1 MKKSLANLLAIGISL
16 IPPVYL
22 IAIWNRIP
30 ETVALHFNEKFEA
43 DKMGDKEQL
52 WIPVGVMALVSLLV
66 YFLMSNI
73 SRIDPKQRGS
83 KTSST
88 FNKLAAGIVVFIS
101 ALSCL
106 IINSAYAGTFVM
118 QKLFYPVLGLLFIF
132 LGNYMNNIRPNYFA
146 GIRLPWTLNDD
157 DNWRKTH
164 HLAGK
169 LWFGGGILIVFLS
182 LFLSFQIML
191 PVFITI
197 VVIMVIIPGVYSY
210 RLFKAKQAL

>member
-1 MKKSLANLLAIGISL
+1 MKKNLANLLAIAIAL
-16 IPPVYL
+16 IPSVYL

-30 ETVALHFNEKFEA
+30 ETVALHFNGKFEA

-52 WIPVGVMALVSLLV
+52 WIPVGVLGLVSLLV

-73 SRIDPKQRGS
+73 SRIDPKQKGF
-83 KTSST
+83 KPSST
-88 FNKLAAGIVVFIS
+88 FNKLAAGIVIFIS

-106 IINSAYAGTFVM
+106 IINSAYTGANVM
-118 QKLFYPVLGLLFIF
+118 QKLFYPLLGLLFIF

-146 GIRLPWTLNDD
+146 GFRLPWTLSDD

-169 LWFGGGILIVFLS
+169 LWFGGGILVVLLS
-182 LFLSFQIML
+182 LFLSFEFMR
-191 PVFITI
+191 PVFIAI
-197 VVIMVIIPGVYSY
+197 VVMMAIIPAVYSY
-210 RLFKAKQAL
+210 RLFKAKQAM